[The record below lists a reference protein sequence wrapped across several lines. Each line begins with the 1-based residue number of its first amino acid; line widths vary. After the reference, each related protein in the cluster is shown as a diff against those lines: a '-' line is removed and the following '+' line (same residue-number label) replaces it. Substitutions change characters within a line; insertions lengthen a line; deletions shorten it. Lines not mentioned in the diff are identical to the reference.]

1 MKRLPLRAKGPAD
14 LETLDLE
21 VSVAQATAI
30 GW

>member
-1 MKRLPLRAKGPAD
+1 MKHLPLRANGPAD

-21 VSVAQATAI
+21 VSIARERAI